1 MTDGGQL
8 VLQADQNGS
17 PPFGPSNCSGAD
29 VASETCPRCDGR
41 GWTYALLYMDDLQI
55 DCGHCGGNGR
65 VEPES
70 GVKMKIEVDFLLYL
84 QGVYSL
90 LCFRASPNL
99 WGGKARNA
107 KIGAK
112 RKNRL

>member
-65 VEPES
+65 VERCPKCRMAGIYIRTRYFDRGS
-70 GVKMKIEVDFLLYL
+70 TADVPPSCI
-84 QGVYSL
+84 
-90 LCFRASPNL
+90 
-99 WGGKARNA
+99 
-107 KIGAK
+107 
-112 RKNRL
+112 KN